1 MTSPGHTMITAT
13 NNATN
18 AATALAAPA
27 ATSAAATN
35 AAGSEDRFLKLLVA
49 QLSNQDPMNP
59 MDNAQMT
66 SQMAQISTV
75 TGVQQVNQAI
85 KELSAQ
91 LSSMQMLQSSSL
103 VGRHVL
109 VDGNRLPV
117 SDGTAAGAIELVA
130 AADSVKIDILSPGG
144 QVLDT
149 IDMGAQTSGRHLFD
163 WDAGARMKN
172 GTVTYRVTALQ
183 GDKPVSTSQL
193 VRDSV
198 DAVSTESGTMNVQ
211 LHGLGSVAYDKL
223 KSIL

>member
-1 MTSPGHTMITAT
+1 MITAT
-13 NNATN
+13 NSTTA
-18 AATALAAPA
+18 AATA
-27 ATSAAATN
+27 ATSSSAASTAN

-85 KELSAQ
+85 KDLSAQ

-103 VGRHVL
+103 VGRNVL
-109 VDGNRLPV
+109 VDGSKLPV
-117 SDGTAAGAIELVA
+117 TDGKAAGAIELVA
-130 AADSVKIDILSPGG
+130 AADSVKIEILSAGG

-149 IDMGAQTSGRHLFD
+149 IDMGAQTAGRHLFD
-163 WDAGARMKN
+163 WDAAGRMAN
-172 GTVTYRVTALQ
+172 GSVSYRVAALQ

-198 DAVSTESGTMNVQ
+198 DAVSTDSGTMNVQ

>member
-1 MTSPGHTMITAT
+1 MITAT
-13 NNATN
+13 HST
-18 AATALAAPA
+18 T
-27 ATSAAATN
+27 AAATTAGATTGGSTAN

-85 KELSAQ
+85 KDLSAQ

-103 VGRHVL
+103 VGRSVL
-109 VDGNRLPV
+109 VDGNKLPV
-117 SDGTAAGAIELVA
+117 NNGKAGGAIDLVS
-130 AADSVKIDILSPGG
+130 AADSVKIEILSAGG

-149 IDMGAQTSGRHLFD
+149 IDLGARKAGRHRFD
-163 WDAGARMKN
+163 WDTAGRMTT
-172 GTVTYRVTALQ
+172 GSVSYRVAAVQ
-183 GDKPVSTSQL
+183 GDKPVSTTQL

-198 DAVSTESGTMNVQ
+198 DSVSTDSGTMNVQ
-211 LHGLGSVAYDKL
+211 LHGLGSMAYDKVR
-223 KSIL
+223 SIQ